1 MANTYV
7 KIGST
12 VEVGAGG
19 AANIAFT
26 AIPSTY
32 TDLIVLYSLRSDS
45 ASAADNAE
53 ITFNG
58 STTTY
63 SSRRLYGSGSGSGAS
78 DSSATYTTSSFIV
91 GDGATTSTFGNGM
104 IYIPN
109 YAGST
114 NKSFSIDAV
123 NETNATAAFMGLYAH
138 LWATS
143 SAITSIQLEPNG
155 GSIFKQYST
164 ASLYGILKS

>member
-12 VEVGAGG
+12 VEVGILG
-19 AANIAFT
+19 AASIDFT
-26 AIPSTY
+26 SIPNTY

-45 ASAADNAE
+45 GSAADNAE

-63 SSRRLYGSGSGSGAS
+63 SSRRLYGTGSAAAS
-78 DSSATYTTSSFIV
+78 DSSSTYTISSFIV
-91 GDGATTSTFGNGM
+91 GDGATASTFGNGM
-104 IYIPN
+104 MYIPN

-138 LWATS
+138 LWATT

-155 GSIFKQYST
+155 GSLFKQYST
-164 ASLYGILKS
+164 ATLYGISKS

>member
-7 KIGST
+7 KITTVTVGS
-12 VEVGAGG
+12 GG
-19 AANIAFT
+19 AATISFT
-26 AIPSTY
+26 SIPATF
-32 TDLIVLYSLRSDS
+32 TDLLVQFSLRSDS
-45 ASAADNAE
+45 GSAADNAE

-63 SSRRLYGSGSGSGAS
+63 SSKRLYGSGSAAAS
-78 DSSATYTTSSFIV
+78 DSSSTYTTSSFIN
-91 GDGATTSTFGNGM
+91 GDGATASTFGNGI

-138 LWATS
+138 LWATT
-143 SAITSIQLEPNG
+143 SAITSIQLKPNG
-155 GSIFKQYST
+155 GSLFKQYST
-164 ASLYGILKS
+164 ATLYGILKN